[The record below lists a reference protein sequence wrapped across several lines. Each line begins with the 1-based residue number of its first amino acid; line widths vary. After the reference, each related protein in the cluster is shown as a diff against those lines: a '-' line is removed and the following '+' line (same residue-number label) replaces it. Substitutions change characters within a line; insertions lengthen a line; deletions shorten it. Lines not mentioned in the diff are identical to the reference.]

1 MKVKMFNRGGQSA
14 GKTSNSFLISKEI
27 GWYLSGFADGEG
39 SFNLSIIKRKDYSL
53 PWKAS
58 LAFNISQKDNTIPF
72 LFLKTL
78 KCGKIRYRK
87 DGICYYEVRNIQDIN
102 NKIIP
107 FFNLFQFKSKE
118 KQIKFKIFCEMT
130 KIITKKEHLNKKGII
145 KLLNL
150 RSKMIVGRKR
160 KYSNN
165 QIIDMI

>member
-39 SFNLSIIKRKDYSL
+39 SFNLSIIKRKDYSF

-72 LFLKTL
+72 LFLKTF

-87 DGICYYEVRNIQDIN
+87 DGICYYEVRKIKDITN
-102 NKIIP
+102 TVIP
-107 FFNLFQFKSKE
+107 FFNFFQLKSKD
-118 KQIKFKIFCEMT
+118 KQQKFKIFCKMT
-130 KIITKKEHLNKKGII
+130 EIINKKEHLNKKGII

-150 RSKMIVGRKR
+150 RSRMIVGRRR
-160 KYSNN
+160 KYSDN
-165 QIIDMI
+165 QIIDVI